1 MNKFV
6 KKTIG
11 SVLAERRLLGKNP
24 NWTEVLGSVAAA
36 INSQH
41 GHCKDNV
48 SLFES
53 VYGQVFDHELSC
65 TKEEACQCWTVPQW
79 LKVTNNPEFEA
90 YMWENYYLDD
100 EEPIEDIN
108 DGYFSAGLL
117 PPNEK
122 DEVLD
127 DYFFEHLNDDSS
139 TQDNWFEDQVAEER
153 KCPTTSRE
161 ELSSSPP
168 MELRKQ
174 PPESLCQPVVRVVVC
189 TSTGRDDPTC
199 QRVNSGGYL

>member
-1 MNKFV
+1 M
-6 KKTIG
+6 
-11 SVLAERRLLGKNP
+11 
-24 NWTEVLGSVAAA
+24 LGSVAAA

-41 GHCKDNV
+41 GRCKDNISSFKAV
-48 SLFES
+48 C
-53 VYGQVFDHELSC
+53 GQVFDHELSC

-79 LKVTNNPEFEA
+79 LKVTNDPEFEA

-108 DGYFSAGLL
+108 DGYLSNGSL

-153 KCPTTSRE
+153 KSPTASRE

-174 PPESLCQPVVRVVVC
+174 PPESLCQSQVSLFVHPGVLFSWR
-189 TSTGRDDPTC
+189 PI
-199 QRVNSGGYL
+199 